1 MARNTTRRTR
11 PQRPWNKGKSVGQK
25 RPFTPEQVQLIKR
38 TLDANGNLR
47 DLALFSTAIDTM
59 LRSVDVLRLTVE
71 DVTDDAGHVVDE
83 ITIRQQKTGEANVV
97 GFSDYT
103 RKVLGRWIIES
114 KKLPEDCLFTRM
126 KGDKRKPLTRDH
138 YRELVKHW
146 ARIARADPRAF
157 STHSL
162 RRTKAAYIYEQT
174 RNIEVIRELLGQ
186 KSVSANTAYLNVGKK
201 KALAIARKFDI

>member
-1 MARNTTRRTR
+1 MARKSAHRKR
-11 PQRPWNKGKSVGQK
+11 PHRPWNKGKSVGQK

-38 TLDANGNLR
+38 TLDADANLR

-59 LRSVDVLRLTVE
+59 LRSIDLLRLTVE
-71 DVTDDAGHVVDE
+71 DVTDDVGHLVDE
-83 ITIRQQKTGEANVV
+83 ITIRQQKTGEC
-97 GFSDYT
+97 GRHLRLYP
-103 RKVLGRWIIES
+103 KVLGRWIIES
-114 KKLPEDCLFTRM
+114 KKLPEDYLFTRL
-126 KGDKRKPLTRDH
+126 KGDKRKSLTRDH
-138 YRELVKHW
+138 YRELVKRW

-157 STHSL
+157 GTHSL

-186 KSVSANTAYLNVGKK
+186 KSVSATSAYLNVGKK

>member
-1 MARNTTRRTR
+1 MARKSTRRTR
-11 PQRPWNKGKSVGQK
+11 QHRPWNKGKSVGQK

-38 TLDANGNLR
+38 TLDADGNLR

-59 LRSVDVLRLTVE
+59 LRSIDLLCLTVE
-71 DVTDDAGHVVDE
+71 DVTDDVGHVVDE
-83 ITIRQQKTGEANVV
+83 ITIRQQKNSEANVV
-97 GFSDYT
+97 GISDYT
-103 RKVLGRWIIES
+103 RKVLGRWIIAN
-114 KKLPEDCLFTRM
+114 KKLPEDHLFTRL

-138 YRELVKHW
+138 YRELVKRW
-146 ARIARADPRAF
+146 ARIARVDPRAF

-186 KSVSANTAYLNVGKK
+186 KSVSATSAYLNVGKK